1 VLARFDYRQFQ
12 LQCVKFALSYYFRLH
27 QNRYSKRWKALLQ
40 VKNVGSDEL
49 EGKVGRIYMPAQD
62 VGSMALH
69 KMKVRTSGLLST
81 ECRQSA
87 FQADAVCACRFAR
100 RMQCNGRAS

>member
-1 VLARFDYRQFQ
+1 MHRPCASVFAVYLPSRSLAI
-12 LQCVKFALSYYFRLH
+12 A
-27 QNRYSKRWKALLQ
+27 LQ

-69 KMKVRTSGLLST
+69 KMKVRHAHLPCFLLGSQSGAGF
-81 ECRQSA
+81 RQSDA
-87 FQADAVCACRFAR
+87 HADGMFPCIDLQGGQYV
-100 RMQCNGRAS
+100 

>member
-1 VLARFDYRQFQ
+1 MLQHPQSSAICAQLGVLSRGSHSSVPVCTAA
-12 LQCVKFALSYYFRLH
+12 ALTC
-27 QNRYSKRWKALLQ
+27 SKLLLQ

-69 KMKVRTSGLLST
+69 KMKVHTLACWLLELVSQAL
-81 ECRQSA
+81 QSS
-87 FQADAVCACRFAR
+87 VRCTY
-100 RMQCNGRAS
+100 